1 MEIKTLQSE
10 MASLKRG
17 FKTISDQ
24 QSELLQL
31 MKSMKKGAEASQFDL
46 AKCCHTVSYTNCTN
60 HKLFVPP
67 VHWQCLI

>member
-17 FKTISDQ
+17 FKTIADQ

-46 AKCCHTVSYTNCTN
+46 AKCCHTVS
-60 HKLFVPP
+60 
-67 VHWQCLI
+67 